1 MSGKFYIRQTDAE
14 DRNLMGTYVVVNDLN
29 RLDRIFVDRDGNVVG
44 QSHIDKFF
52 ATREDAELALIVAQI
67 KGNVT

>member
-1 MSGKFYIRQTDAE
+1 MSGKFYIRKTDAE
-14 DRNLMGTYVVVNDLN
+14 DRNLMGTYVVVDDPN
-29 RLDRIFVDRDGNVVG
+29 RLDRIFIDRDGNVVG
-44 QSHIDKFF
+44 QSHEDKFF